1 MFFMG
6 CPNVLMACLSTS
18 FLLTWIISIV
28 WIHDIL
34 LSHSSF
40 DGCLG
45 CFCLWPSWIRLLWT
59 LSNKLLCNFMFSFLW
74 EYIPRSEI
82 AGSYGNSVF
91 NFSEELPDF
100 FPSWLHHFTF
110 PPEMSAGSSFPHPPQ
125 CLLLS
130 VSLMVT
136 ILVGA
141 KWYLIMS
148 NLVLKLLLP
157 TKHFWSLRLLMFIWG
172 DWWRLQGHEPS
183 VCPLVPPPSPGFIRG
198 VPAGDG
204 LGEGTAVLWGEPP
217 HLTGWPLPHP
227 HFMVWD
233 RAAHLLWS

>member
-1 MFFMG
+1 M
-6 CPNVLMACLSTS
+6 PNS
-18 FLLTWIISIV
+18 FLKQV
-28 WIHDIL
+28 H
-34 LSHSSF
+34 
-40 DGCLG
+40 
-45 CFCLWPSWIRLLWT
+45 
-59 LSNKLLCNFMFSFLW
+59 NFAVSLAMY
-74 EYIPRSEI
+74 ER
-82 AGSYGNSVF
+82 
-91 NFSEELPDF
+91 
-100 FPSWLHHFTF
+100 
-110 PPEMSAGSSFPHPPQ
+110 SSFPHPHQ

-157 TKHFWSLRLLMFIWG
+157 TKHFWSPRLLMFIWG

-204 LGEGTAVLWGEPP
+204 LGQGTAVLWGEPP
-217 HLTGWPLPHP
+217 HLTGWPLLHP

-233 RAAHLLWS
+233 RAAHLFFILGHLFQVREWVWSGLISGQGICRQTGGRRFENDRRGLVWKMTSVARPSITRYMIWGWFRNNSFSGNVSKLGNST